1 MNTLHRIRPWLAAL
15 LVGALAACGGG
26 GRDEILGFD
35 GKAPPTVTAVTPVN
49 NATGVAVANP
59 VITATFSEPMAAIA
73 GGASFTLTC
82 AAPCVGPTGTVTLD
96 STNRVATFSL
106 PADSTLSNSTT
117 YTATV
122 TAARSLA
129 TGLPLASPY
138 VWRFSTVAAPPT
150 VTAVAPL
157 NNTTGVAVNNTII
170 TAAFSEPMA
179 PLTGAAT
186 FTIACAA
193 PCSSPT
199 GTVSLD
205 GTNRIATFSLPTGS
219 TLAANTTY
227 TATVT
232 AAKSLATGL
241 TLVSPYVWH
250 FSTGVLPDTTRPRVT
265 VTLPATT
272 IPGPTTGVPINTAIT
287 AVFTEEMAPLSITA
301 GSFTLACASP
311 CSAPSGTVTY
321 AVGSKT
327 AVFRPAAVL
336 AYSTTYTATITT
348 AAKDLAGNALAG
360 NQAALPAA
368 SNYVWTFTTAAA
380 PAVATS
386 ISVQSTHPV
395 AGTTSFCTTD
405 VVAALFAVPSG
416 LRLDPATVNATTFIL
431 TGAVGGQQVP
441 VTAQSV
447 ALDAATGK
455 MVLFTPASPLTAGV
469 VYTATIKSGAAG
481 VKDVANPAN
490 TMAADMTWSFT
501 AADCSAPPP
510 PPPPPA
516 GITVQSTFPAAN
528 ATNFCTTAAVSAN
541 FSVPSGLRMD
551 PLTVNS
557 GTFMLTSGQGA
568 SRVVVPAQSVVL
580 DIATGRIAT
589 FTPLAPLIAGVQ
601 YTATIDGGQNGV
613 QDLAVPS
620 NGMASNTT
628 WRFTAANCVAPPP
641 PPPVIPL
648 MSAASFGAFGG
659 SAGITNQGLN
669 TMVNGDIGT
678 TAVSTAV
685 TGFHDPGPGCT
696 YTETPLNVGAVN
708 GLIYTAAPPPTVGC
722 PSEGT
727 AVTFGIA
734 TQARADALAAYNQL
748 VAMPGGPNPGAGNL
762 ANLTLAPGVYTA
774 AAGSFI
780 IQGGNLTLDA
790 QGDANATWV
799 FQMAT
804 TLTVGGPGAAFPSS
818 IIMANGAQAKNV
830 FWQVGTAAT
839 INAGGGGT
847 MVGTVIAQAGAVIS
861 TAGNAAITTVN
872 GRVLSLGASVTM
884 VNTVINVPA
893 P

>member
-49 NATGVAVANP
+49 NATAVAVANP
-59 VITATFSEPMAAIA
+59 VITATFSEPMAAIT
-73 GGASFTLTC
+73 GGASFTVTC
-82 AAPCVGPTGTVTLD
+82 AAPCVSPVGTVALD

-106 PADSTLSNSTT
+106 PATTTLAYNTT

-122 TAARSLA
+122 TGARSLA
-129 TGLPLASPY
+129 TGLALASPY

-199 GTVSLD
+199 GTIALD
-205 GTNRIATFSLPTGS
+205 STNRIATFSLPAGS

-287 AVFTEEMAPLSITA
+287 AVFTEEMAPASITS
-301 GSFTLACASP
+301 GSFTLACAAP

-321 AVGSKT
+321 ALGSKT

-360 NQAALPAA
+360 NQAPLPAA
-368 SNYVWTFTTAAA
+368 SNYIWTFTTAAA
-380 PAVATS
+380 PAVSTS

-395 AGTTSFCTTD
+395 VGTTNFCTTD
-405 VVAALFAVPSG
+405 VVGALFTVPSG
-416 LRLDPATVNATTFIL
+416 LRLDPATVNATTFLL

-441 VTAQSV
+441 VTALSV
-447 ALDAATGK
+447 ALDAPTGR
-455 MVLFTPASPLTAGV
+455 MVLFTPASPLTGGV

-481 VKDVANPAN
+481 VKDVAIPGN
-490 TMAADMTWSFT
+490 TMAADMVWTFT

-516 GITVQSTFPAAN
+516 GITVQSTFPAAG
-528 ATNFCTTAAVSAN
+528 AAGFCTTDAINAN

-568 SRVVVPAQSVVL
+568 NRVAVPAQSVVL

-589 FTPLAPLIAGVQ
+589 FTPLAPLTAGVV

-620 NGMASNTT
+620 NGMASDTT
-628 WRFTAANCVAPPP
+628 WSFTAATCAVP

-648 MSAASFGAFGG
+648 MSAGSFGAFGG
-659 SAGITNQGLN
+659 SAGMTNQGVN
-669 TMVNGDIGT
+669 TVINGDIGT

-685 TGFHDPGPGCT
+685 TGFHDPSPTCT
-696 YTETPLNVGAVN
+696 YTETGSNIGSVN
-708 GLIYTAAPPPTVGC
+708 GLIYTAPPPPTITC
-722 PSEGT
+722 PNEGT
-727 AVTFGIA
+727 AITFGIA

-748 VAMPGGPNPGAGNL
+748 VAMPGGPDPGAGNL
-762 ANLTLAPGVYTA
+762 AGKTLAPGTYTA
-774 AAGSFI
+774 AAGSFM

-790 QGDANATWV
+790 QGNANAVWV

-818 IIMANGAQAKNV
+818 IILANGAQAKNV

-847 MVGTVIAQAGAVIS
+847 MVGTIISQAGAAIS
-861 TAGNAAITTVN
+861 TAGNAAITTIN